1 MKTAQIKKGKDS
13 KTSPRNTKNQKL
25 IFLSWSK
32 GDKALAEK
40 IKDFLE
46 DTLKVGCFMSDL
58 DIIRQ
63 GTEWERT
70 IRNNLKKANYGI
82 ILLSSNATKSPWVLY
97 EAGAL
102 DAKTNFK
109 GLTVLSN
116 GVRPTQV
123 PKPLR
128 SKQMAKLNKMD
139 DLLGL
144 TTNIL
149 RVLKINRQKSRIET
163 KVKEFVKSLKKKP
176 MKRKLGCTK
185 TKKVN

>member
-1 MKTAQIKKGKDS
+1 
-13 KTSPRNTKNQKL
+13 
-25 IFLSWSK
+25 
-32 GDKALAEK
+32 
-40 IKDFLE
+40 
-46 DTLKVGCFMSDL
+46 MSDL

-82 ILLSSNATKSPWVLY
+82 ILLSSNAAKSPWVLY

-109 GLTVLSN
+109 GLTVLSY
-116 GVRPTQV
+116 GARLTQV

-128 SKQMAKLNKMD
+128 SKQIARLNKM

-149 RVLKINRQKSRIET
+149 KVMKINRQKSRIET
-163 KVKEFVKSLKKKP
+163 KVNEFVKSLKKKP
-176 MKRKLGCTK
+176 VKRKSECTK
-185 TKKVN
+185 NKKTN

>member
-1 MKTAQIKKGKDS
+1 MKTAQIKKGKES
-13 KTSPRNTKNQKL
+13 KTSPGNTKNQKL

-32 GDKALAEK
+32 RDKALAEK

-63 GTEWERT
+63 GTDWERT

-82 ILLSSNATKSPWVLY
+82 ILLSSSAIKSPWVLY

-102 DAKTNFK
+102 DAKSNFK
-109 GLTVLSN
+109 GLAVLSN
-116 GVRPTQV
+116 GVRHTQV
-123 PKPLR
+123 PKPLK
-128 SKQMAKLNKMD
+128 SKQIAKFNKT

-149 RVLKINRQKSRIET
+149 KVLKINRQKSRIET
-163 KVKEFVKSLKKKP
+163 KVDEFIKSLKKKP
-176 MKRKLGCTK
+176 AKRKSECIK
-185 TKKVN
+185 DMKKD